1 MGTLEEVFDLAERI
15 TGAAELVENELQL
28 ESGLARI
35 FENPSDES
43 DESSMDS
50 LNLAQK
56 AELLKEIRDSSAV
69 KKAMTAMKEAAH
81 NSQKSMKKVT
91 FADEKKA
98 AKKATPMKKAP
109 AMKKATPMKK
119 APAKKAAAKKATP
132 MKKAPAAKK
141 AMKKVVKK

>member
-35 FENPSDES
+35 FENLSDES

-69 KKAMTAMKEAAH
+69 KKAMTAMKKAPARKT
-81 NSQKSMKKVT
+81 NMVKK
-91 FADEKKA
+91 APA

>member
-35 FENPSDES
+35 FENLSDES

-69 KKAMTAMKEAAH
+69 KKAMTAMKEAAQ
-81 NSQKSMKKVT
+81 NSQK
-91 FADEKKA
+91 
-98 AKKATPMKKAP
+98 

-141 AMKKVVKK
+141 A